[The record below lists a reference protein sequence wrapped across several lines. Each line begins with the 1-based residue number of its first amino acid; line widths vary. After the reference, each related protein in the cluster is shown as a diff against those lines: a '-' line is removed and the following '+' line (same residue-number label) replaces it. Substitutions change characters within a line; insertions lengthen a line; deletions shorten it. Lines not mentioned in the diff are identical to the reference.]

1 MGYEWDT
8 HGRLLKIDGFNNKT
22 FTVIGDGVYIP
33 FPVWGSSEFF
43 SFRCNPMILGVRL
56 TPWRD
61 GQDDQL
67 GVVGQ
72 MGEEQKMLDA

>member
-1 MGYEWDT
+1 
-8 HGRLLKIDGFNNKT
+8 
-22 FTVIGDGVYIP
+22 
-33 FPVWGSSEFF
+33 
-43 SFRCNPMILGVRL
+43 MILGVRL

-67 GVVGQ
+67 GMVGQ